1 VSAQSKRRFVIGII
15 LLLLALPPFAFLPWT
30 NNWKDRMVVFWLAGL
45 ICGGIVLIILRTV
58 VYRKS
63 GLFPDALRDNN
74 SGSKPDSK
82 KS

>member
-1 VSAQSKRRFVIGII
+1 MSVQSKRRFVIGII
-15 LLLLALPPFAFLPWT
+15 LLLLALPPFAISGVDQQLEGQ
-30 NNWKDRMVVFWLAGL
+30 NGGVLAEL
-45 ICGGIVLIILRTV
+45 VCGGIVLIILRTV
-58 VYRKS
+58 VYCKS